1 MSTNNA
7 VNTSLSGQT
16 GTGKFVGDT
25 SPTLITPLLGTPQ
38 SGNLTSCTGLPLS
51 TGVTGTLPVGNGGT
65 GATTQT
71 AYAVLCGGT
80 TATNPYQSV
89 ASVGTSGQV
98 LTSNGAGALP
108 TFQSLAAS
116 SSAYVLIS
124 TGTASSSSSIDFT
137 GLSTTYSA
145 YKIIYNNLYPG
156 TTNTQFVML
165 FSTDNGSSFITSS
178 YQYTGMAQGT
188 GSYAAAASTNSSS
201 ILLSN
206 SVSFYTTTNTV
217 GAGEITLFNPAGSQ
231 ATKIISHT
239 GAGYA
244 GSPLNPATYTTMGM
258 YVTASAVNA
267 VRLQMSSGN
276 IGTGTFK
283 LYGILA

>member
-1 MSTNNA
+1 MSQGF
-7 VNTSLSGQT
+7 TSQ
-16 GTGKFVGDT
+16 
-25 SPTLITPLLGTPQ
+25 
-38 SGNLTSCTGLPLS
+38 
-51 TGVTGTLPVGNGGT
+51 LPVPLPVNQGGT
-65 GATTQT
+65 GLTSTT

-80 TATNPYQSV
+80 TSTGNLQSI
-89 ASVGTSGQV
+89 AGVGTSGQV
-98 LTSNGAGALP
+98 LTSNGASALP
-108 TFQSLAAS
+108 TFQALSAT
-116 SSAYVLIS
+116 SSAWVLIS
-124 TGTASSSSSIDFT
+124 TGTASASAAIDFT

-145 YKIIYNNLYPG
+145 YKIIYDNLYPG
-156 TTNTQFVML
+156 TTNTQFTIL
-165 FSTDNGSSFITSS
+165 FSTNNGSSFITSS

-188 GSYAAAASTNSSS
+188 GAYAAAASTNSSS

-231 ATKIISHT
+231 ATKLLTHLGSS
-239 GAGYA
+239 YA
-244 GSPLNPATYTTMGM
+244 GSPLNPVVYSTMGM

-283 LYGILA
+283 LYGVLA